1 MRLKNKLSL
10 VVLLFLSSMGF
21 AQTDLTLYNMNW
33 TPQSMYQNPAL
44 TPPTRINIGLPLI
57 SSIYFQGTNTGFVWN
72 DLFQLNNQDSI
83 VLTPDNMIDQLA
95 NRNMLNINTSTD
107 YLSFG
112 IRVNKNY
119 FGFNATERFMSRLVY
134 PRDLLGLAWYG
145 NGDPRYL
152 GNDNPADFS
161 GLSLDA
167 QGWRELGFSWTRE
180 LDEEGRLSVGGRL
193 KYLNGTWASR
203 TERSNLTLTTDGTYY
218 SLTANSDFRH
228 NLSGF
233 NSQLA
238 GLDTAA
244 NAQISPTDYIFG
256 KNHGFGVDIGAS
268 YEVIPE
274 QLRISGSLVDLGFI
288 RWKND
293 PLNISSDNA
302 SFEFRGIDILDFPD
316 SLDTVDE
323 EYLDSLGQ
331 TLLDSINEIF
341 VPDSTNEAFN
351 APTIPRFYI
360 GANYLINENMDA
372 GFLFSGEVYKG
383 TFRPT
388 ATVSYNLRV
397 TRVLQLSAN
406 WSYMNRSF
414 LNAGFGFSVNAGP
427 VQWYLATDNV
437 LAPIA
442 PASVNTAHV
451 HTGINL
457 TIGRDPKDRDE
468 DGIPDKEDECPD
480 TPGLEEFNGC
490 PDLDGD
496 KIPDVRDS
504 CPETPGVPQFNGCPD
519 RDGDGVQDSEDA
531 CPDDPGVVEFNG
543 CPDRDGD
550 KIIDKEDACPDEP
563 GPAATNGCP
572 DADGDGIVDSE
583 DLCPQKPGDVEHKGC
598 PDTDGDGLYDNED
611 RCVEEFGPQDNF
623 GCPYGDLD
631 GDGVFDK
638 EDRCPDTA
646 GPKENQGCP
655 YGDLDGDGVT
665 DNVDEC
671 PNTPGLPENNGCPKL
686 DEEEEEILQ
695 AAFDN
700 LEFESGKSVI
710 RSSSYESLDSL
721 ASLLVKKPDWKL
733 RIAGHTDNIGAES
746 TNLRLSKNRSNAVKD
761 YLNSRGV
768 AEERFI
774 VEWYGESKP
783 IADNK
788 TAAGRQKNRR
798 VEMEVVFE

>member
-1 MRLKNKLSL
+1 MQFKNKWLL
-10 VVLLFLSSMGF
+10 VALMFISSMGF
-21 AQTDLTLYNMNW
+21 AQTDLTLYNMTW

-44 TPPTRINIGLPLI
+44 TPETKINIGLPGI
-57 SSIYFQGTNTGFVWN
+57 SSIYGQGINTGFTIK
-72 DLFQLNNQDSI
+72 DLVQLNSQDSLI
-83 VLTPDNMIDQLA
+83 LTPDNMIDQLA
-95 NRNMLNINTSTD
+95 NRNYFMGNLAVD

-112 IRVNKNY
+112 IRVNRNY
-119 FGFNATERFMSRLVY
+119 LSFNATERAMVRFTY

-152 GNDNPADFS
+152 GGDNPADFS
-161 GLSLDA
+161 GLGLDA
-167 QGWRELGFSWTRE
+167 QSWRELGFSWTRDI
-180 LDEEGRLSVGGRL
+180 DEDGKLKIGGRL

-203 TERSNLTLTTDGTYY
+203 TENSDLSLTTDGTYY
-218 SLTANSDFRH
+218 SLTANSNFRQ

-233 NSQLA
+233 DNQVA
-238 GLDTAA
+238 GVDTAA
-244 NAQISPTDYIFG
+244 GAQVTATDYLFG
-256 KNHGFGVDIGAS
+256 RNHGLGVDVGFQW
-268 YEVIPE
+268 EVIDST
-274 QLRISGSLVDLGFI
+274 LRVSGSLVDLGFI
-288 RWKND
+288 RWKNN
-293 PLNISSDNA
+293 PLNISSENA
-302 SFEFRGIDILDFPD
+302 SFEFRGIDVLDFPD
-316 SLDTVDE
+316 SLETVNGD
-323 EYLDSLGQ
+323 YLDSLGQ
-331 TLLDSINEIF
+331 TILDSIENTF
-341 VPDSTNEAFN
+341 TPDTTREAFN

-360 GANYLINENMDA
+360 GANYLINDNMDA
-372 GFLFSGEVYKG
+372 GLLFSGEVYKG
-383 TFRPT
+383 VFRPT
-388 ATVSYNLRV
+388 LTASYNLKV
-397 TRVLQLSAN
+397 TQVLQLSAN

-437 LAPIA
+437 LAPIV
-442 PASVNTAHV
+442 PASVTNAHV

-457 TIGRDPKDRDE
+457 TIGRKPKDRDE

-480 TPGLEEFNGC
+480 TPGLAEFNGC

-504 CPETPGVPQFNGCPD
+504 CPETPGIPLFNGCPDRDEDGVQDSEDECPDDPGKVEYNGCPD
-519 RDGDGVQDSEDA
+519 RDGDT
-531 CPDDPGVVEFNG
+531 
-543 CPDRDGD
+543 
-550 KIIDKEDACPDEP
+550 IIDKEDACPDEP
-563 GPAATNGCP
+563 GPVATKGCP
-572 DADGDGIVDSE
+572 DADGDGIIDSE

-611 RCVEEFGPQDNF
+611 RCVDEFGPTDNF

-631 GDGVFDK
+631 KDGIFDK
-638 EDRCPDTA
+638 EDRCPDTP
-646 GPKENQGCP
+646 GPKENNGCP

-686 DEEEEEILQ
+686 EEEEEEILQ

-710 RSSSYESLDSL
+710 RSTSYESLDSL

-733 RIAGHTDNIGAES
+733 RIAGHTDNVGAAS
-746 TNLRLSKNRSNAVKD
+746 SNMRLSKNRSNAVKD

-768 AEERFI
+768 AEDRFI
-774 VEWYGESKP
+774 VEWYGEDKP
-783 IADNK
+783 IAPNN